1 MQKVK
6 IIFGL
11 SIVALMAMSFIS
23 KPKEQINWISFEE
36 LQEQYIKNPKPI
48 FIDLYTD
55 WCGWCKEMDR
65 TTYKNQKV
73 VAYINE
79 HYYAVKYNAES
90 KTAVLFNNKT
100 YQYNQRYKT
109 NDLSVFLSS
118 GQLEYPNSIFL
129 SSIDAKPAPLTGYM
143 KPKEIEAPLK
153 YFAERKNE
161 GESFIEFNKKMK
173 SEW

>member
-11 SIVALMAMSFIS
+11 SIVALMALSFIS

-36 LQEQYIKNPKPI
+36 LQEEYIKNPKPI

-109 NDLSVFLSS
+109 NDLAVFLSS

-161 GESFIEFNKKMK
+161 EESFIEFNKKMK

>member
-1 MQKVK
+1 
-6 IIFGL
+6 
-11 SIVALMAMSFIS
+11 
-23 KPKEQINWISFEE
+23 
-36 LQEQYIKNPKPI
+36 
-48 FIDLYTD
+48 
-55 WCGWCKEMDR
+55 MDR

-109 NDLSVFLSS
+109 NDLAVFLSS

-161 GESFIEFNKKMK
+161 EESFIEFNKKMK